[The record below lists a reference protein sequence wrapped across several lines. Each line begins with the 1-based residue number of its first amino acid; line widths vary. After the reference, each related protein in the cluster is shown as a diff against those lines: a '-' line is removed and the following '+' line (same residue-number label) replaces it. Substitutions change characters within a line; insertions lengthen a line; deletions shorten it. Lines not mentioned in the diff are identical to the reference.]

1 MKAPFPW
8 FGGKRT
14 VAAGVW
20 ARFGEVRNYVEPFFG
35 SGAVL
40 LNRPGWQPGTAWI
53 ETVNDRDGFIA
64 NFWRATQH
72 DPDAVAHWANW
83 PVNEND
89 LHARHVWLRGQR
101 AALTRRLEGDPDYY
115 DAKLAG
121 WWVWGICC
129 WIGGGWCDPETVGP
143 WQVVEDDEGH
153 SQLVRVEDGQG
164 VQRIRVHLSGQG
176 GGVGVHRKRVH
187 LGGQGG
193 GVGVHRHSL
202 RGDGSG
208 GLQQWM
214 HDLAARLEHVRVAS
228 GDWSRVCGPSVTFKH
243 GLTGVFLDP
252 PYSLEERDS
261 GLYSSESEHADVA
274 AECREWAIANGDNPL
289 MRIALCGYDTEH
301 AMPPDWS
308 VFSWTAHGGYAGQ
321 GNGRGAQNRSRE
333 VIWFSPHCVPQNQ
346 QLSLL

>member
-1 MKAPFPW
+1 M
-8 FGGKRT
+8 
-14 VAAGVW
+14 
-20 ARFGEVRNYVEPFFG
+20 
-35 SGAVL
+35 
-40 LNRPGWQPGTAWI
+40 
-53 ETVNDRDGFIA
+53 
-64 NFWRATQH
+64 
-72 DPDAVAHWANW
+72 AHWADW

-89 LHARHVWLRGQR
+89 LHARHVWLRARRGD
-101 AALTRRLEGDPDYY
+101 LTRRLEGDPDYC
-115 DAKLAG
+115 DTKIAG

-164 VQRIRVHLSGQG
+164 VKRKLVHLGDAG
-176 GGVGVHRKRVH
+176 KGVHR
-187 LGGQGG
+187 Q
-193 GVGVHRHSL
+193 SL
-202 RGDGSG
+202 RGDGSD
-208 GLQQWM
+208 GLRQWM
-214 HDLAARLEHVRVAS
+214 HDLAARLERVRVAS

-252 PYSLEERDS
+252 PYSLAERDS

-301 AMPPDWS
+301 AMPASWS
-308 VFSWTAHGGYAGQ
+308 VFNWTANGGYAGQ

>member
-1 MKAPFPW
+1 MVSPS
-8 FGGKRT
+8 
-14 VAAGVW
+14 AASKL
-20 ARFGEVRNYVEPFFG
+20 A
-35 SGAVL
+35 
-40 LNRPGWQPGTAWI
+40 T
-53 ETVNDRDGFIA
+53 
-64 NFWRATQH
+64 WRAVQS
-72 DPDAVAHWANW
+72 DPDAVAHWADW

-89 LHARHVWLRGQR
+89 LHARHVWLRARRGD
-101 AALTRRLEGDPDYY
+101 LTRRLEGDPDYC
-115 DAKLAG
+115 DTKIAG

-129 WIGGGWCDPETVGP
+129 WIGSGWCDPETVGP

-153 SQLVRVEDGQG
+153 SQLVHLGNAGTG
-164 VQRIRVHLSGQG
+164 VQRIRVHLGNAGQG
-176 GGVGVHRKRVH
+176 VNRK
-187 LGGQGG
+187 LA
-193 GVGVHRHSL
+193 

-214 HDLAARLEHVRVAS
+214 RDLSERLRGVRVAS

-252 PYSLEERDS
+252 PYSLAERDS

-301 AMPPDWS
+301 AMPSDWS
-308 VFSWTAHGGYAGQ
+308 VFNWTANGGYAGR